1 MNKAEIISGLEDL
14 IRSTKYS
21 LDGTPSDDVFLHD
34 IAVLSAAVVV
44 IEKYVPKKPFTIPMN
59 LYSLRLRCKD
69 RKEILLILKNRF
81 AIKKGKNNA
90 SVN

>member
-1 MNKAEIISGLEDL
+1 MNKSEIISGLEDL

-44 IEKYVPKKPFTIPMN
+44 IEKYVPGNPFLDMETLN
-59 LYSLRLRCKD
+59 LYKSLMGEFRDEKSNCD
-69 RKEILLILKNRF
+69 
-81 AIKKGKNNA
+81 
-90 SVN
+90 